1 MEVFTQEHIFV
12 REKYKTTKQAEN
24 IFEYMNTTIP
34 SDIMIKF
41 IESMNYFFLAT
52 SSKDGRVNVNFKG
65 TQSKILIKFLNKNKF
80 IFPDFNGNGILHS
93 VGDILSNPYVGMLI
107 IDFSKDIRIK
117 INGKAKIIDDK
128 EIVLSYLDY
137 FDSFNFSRL
146 IEVEID
152 YVIPNC
158 SANLSVVRDSILNKG
173 NKV

>member
-24 IFEYMNTTIP
+24 IFEYMDKTIP
-34 SDIMIKF
+34 SDTMIKF

-93 VGDILSNPYVGMLI
+93 IGDMESNPYVGLLF

-117 INGKAKIIDDK
+117 VNGRAKVIDNKELIN
-128 EIVLSYLDY
+128 SYLDL
-137 FDSFNFSRL
+137 FDSFNYSKL

-152 YVIPNC
+152 YIIPNC
-158 SANLSVVRDSILNKG
+158 SANINIVRNSILELH
-173 NKV
+173 

>member
-24 IFEYMNTTIP
+24 IFEYMDTTIP

-52 SSKDGRVNVNFKG
+52 SSKSGRVNVNFKG

-93 VGDILSNPYVGMLI
+93 IGDMESNPYVGLLF

-117 INGKAKIIDDK
+117 VNGRAKVIDNKEVIIR
-128 EIVLSYLDY
+128 YLDL
-137 FDSFNFSRL
+137 FDSFNYSRL

-152 YVIPNC
+152 YIIPNC
-158 SANLSVVRDSILNKG
+158 SANLSIVRNSILGLN
-173 NKV
+173 